1 MSTGGPK
8 DGELQVVV
16 APEKKK
22 PALPPLPLAA
32 RAGSTALVEY
42 TAPVLKE
49 DEEDLELKLRRILEN
64 VPVRVSNTSG
74 SSAGSGSG
82 DFHQYRQMRRRE
94 QDRLARMDADY
105 QRRKEI
111 AEFNMRREER
121 MKAAEEQTEKKRQPD
136 GLILFV
142 VLYHQSASFPSHFLY
157 QSSHRS
163 ISEFAS
169 SKPDQQWANPSPL
182 VASPSIELLEAAQR
196 WCASVGVLVSATT
209 LWILFEKAGYNLLSF
224 VANVLFLL
232 VVILFFWAKSASLL
246 NRPLPPLPNLEIP
259 EEIVAKAGGIIH
271 LYANYALLIA
281 REIVIDKNL
290 KVFLQVVSGLCVASY
305 IGSLCNFLTLVY
317 IGVLLSLSVPLVYDK
332 YQHHI
337 DEKFCLAHKIIQE
350 QYKKIDDAVLKKI
363 PLPSYKE
370 KKTQ

>member
-1 MSTGGPK
+1 MGESVTPRRFSVHQALGG
-8 DGELQVVV
+8 GSV
-16 APEKKK
+16 AD
-22 PALPPLPLAA
+22 
-32 RAGSTALVEY
+32 
-42 TAPVLKE
+42 VL
-49 DEEDLELKLRRILEN
+49 LW
-64 VPVRVSNTSG
+64 
-74 SSAGSGSG
+74 
-82 DFHQYRQMRRRE
+82 
-94 QDRLARMDADY
+94 
-105 QRRKEI
+105 
-111 AEFNMRREER
+111 
-121 MKAAEEQTEKKRQPD
+121 KRW
-136 GLILFV
+136 
-142 VLYHQSASFPSHFLY
+142 Y
-157 QSSHRS
+157 
-163 ISEFAS
+163 
-169 SKPDQQWANPSPL
+169 
-182 VASPSIELLEAAQR
+182 
-196 WCASVGVLVSATT
+196 ASVGVLVSATT

-259 EEIVAKAGGIIH
+259 EEIVAKTAGIIH
-271 LYANYALLIA
+271 VYANYALSIA

-363 PLPSYKE
+363 PLPIKQGKE
-370 KKTQ
+370 DTVGYMTD